1 MKSPD
6 AKFQSYLRREVQ
18 TAGKR
23 YEQAVEKVF
32 ALTQE
37 PNIQP
42 GSDLSDAIL
51 VVGQTLRGY
60 TGALRSLASFAARE
74 MENQPRQPKTVDS
87 PQEHL
92 LVHA

>member
-1 MKSPD
+1 MKS
-6 AKFQSYLRREVQ
+6 FQSYLRREVK

-32 ALTQE
+32 ALTGE

-42 GSDLSDAIL
+42 GSELSDAIQ
-51 VVGQTLRGY
+51 VVGQTLRLY
-60 TGALRSLASFAARE
+60 TGALRSLANFAARKVE
-74 MENQPRQPKTVDS
+74 QQPRQLETVEPS
-87 PQEHL
+87 QEHL